1 MSKPT
6 AAELDL
12 EIGSVLQLQSAVAG
26 SPRYQVRLIGLSRGR
41 SLLVTAPELDGRPV
55 TFMQDEPLVVRTF
68 VGTNALGFKTS
79 LLKYATQP
87 YRYLHLAYPTEVQN
101 VQVRGAPRLA
111 LRLPARLLPADGVE
125 LQAVLG
131 DLGSHGAMAEIEGD
145 ALRPGQTLRLHFVLD
160 FPDLD
165 AQTLELTAV
174 IRNADHPEPGTTRR
188 RYGLEFQSVP
198 TLAALALRAY
208 LGGYLA
214 GLSPAQQGE
223 VS

>member
-1 MSKPT
+1 MSKP
-6 AAELDL
+6 AAVELDL
-12 EIGSVLQLQSAVAG
+12 AIGSALQLQSAVG
-26 SPRYQVRLIGLSRGR
+26 GPTRYQVRLIGLCPGR
-41 SLLVTAPELDGRPV
+41 SLLVTAPEQEGRPV
-55 TFMQDEPLVVRTF
+55 AFMQDEPLVARTF
-68 VGTNALGFKTS
+68 VGTNAVGFKTS

-87 YRYLHLAYPTEVQN
+87 YRYLHLTYPTEVQN

-111 LRLPARLLPADGVE
+111 LRLPVRLFPTGGGE
-125 LQAVLG
+125 LQGALG
-131 DLGSHGAMAEIEGD
+131 DLGSRGAMVEIEGE
-145 ALRPGQTLRLHFVLD
+145 ALRPGQTLRLCFVLD

-188 RYGLEFQSVP
+188 RYGLEFQAVP

-214 GLSPAQQGE
+214 GLPSAHQDGA
-223 VS
+223 S